1 MGSPEATLASAEGV
15 GTPEGVFEE
24 LSGTLQGWKRKISG
38 KKGGTPK
45 KKDVCFLAPDGE
57 EVKNKRQLDKY
68 LKAHPGTLT
77 AADFDWG
84 IPGGSPATPGDQ
96 PRRSAR
102 LTSKI
107 RSLFDGL
114 GHDSEVKQPSQK
126 RSRKSRDHVKEKT
139 VAGLSV
145 DKKEENGEGKTEGAP
160 TEENKAMD
168 VDPSSAEAP
177 AKTEVSTKEPVTG
190 GVNVD
195 DPSDTVIGKG
205 AELDFAGGPGTEV
218 SGKQQDAVPVNEDE
232 KANGEK
238 LATPILK
245 TKEVELPQPQ
255 GLHALVDNTAT
266 FGEGPKPI
274 EEEAPQ
280 ARDAIMEP
288 VGLSV

>member
-1 MGSPEATLASAEGV
+1 MFINRSEINMLVNERAGGMFCQCVIAARGKILHDIEKLEISANEEG
-15 GTPEGVFEE
+15 
-24 LSGTLQGWKRKISG
+24 
-38 KKGGTPK
+38 
-45 KKDVCFLAPDGE
+45 
-57 EVKNKRQLDKY
+57 LDI
-68 LKAHPGTLT
+68 A
-77 AADFDWG
+77 
-84 IPGGSPATPGDQ
+84 
-96 PRRSAR
+96 
-102 LTSKI
+102 
-107 RSLFDGL
+107 
-114 GHDSEVKQPSQK
+114 
-126 RSRKSRDHVKEKT
+126 
-139 VAGLSV
+139 AGLSV

-168 VDPSSAEAP
+168 VDPLSAEAP

-190 GVNVD
+190 GANVD
-195 DPSDTVIGKG
+195 DPSDTVVGKG
-205 AELDFAGGPGTEV
+205 AELDFAGGPATEV